1 MKFVQ
6 DDTLGKLKL
15 LFILEKMEI
24 PLTENS
30 IIDITTGN
38 KWLNYMDCIDILSQL
53 MQMNFVYKIEN
64 ETNTDD
70 LRYAITYG
78 GRECLSHFYQRIPQS
93 LREDITHFAKEN
105 RMNFKRSQ
113 EYISEYTKNVDGS
126 YKVTLKIKEP
136 LVNMTLLEVSI
147 KAPNKST
154 AISACNKWNEKAPNI
169 FEFLYDNILD
179 N

>member
-1 MKFVQ
+1 MKLIQ

-15 LFILEKMEI
+15 LFILDKMEI

-53 MQMNFVYKIEN
+53 MKMNFVFKIEN
-64 ETNTDD
+64 ELEDD
-70 LRYAITYG
+70 ARYAITYS
-78 GRECLSHFYQRIPQS
+78 GRECLSHFYQRVPQS
-93 LREDITHFAKEN
+93 LREDITSFAKEN
-105 RMNFKRSQ
+105 RMTFKRSQ
-113 EYISEYTKNVDGS
+113 EYISEYTKNMDGS

-147 KAPNKST
+147 KSPNKST